1 VSVRLSSAQAGA
13 ARPAAGGAAAASAA
27 PLRVAFVISGLL
39 AAGAERQLTALA
51 HRLVARGHPV
61 LVVSITAGGAQAEPL
76 RRGGVEVV
84 DLGVRPGRLPNPWT
98 AWKGIRHLLAWRAD
112 VVHSFMFHATLLA
125 RLLGVLRRPAL
136 QVSSVRTSGE
146 HRGVRALG
154 YRLTDRLC
162 DVVTHVTADEAEA
175 FVARRVTRRRVV
187 VIPNG
192 VDLSRPVLPRAP
204 REPGAPFRWIA
215 VGRLQPAKDYPGLL
229 AAFRRVL
236 DAGCAAELS
245 IAGEGAVR
253 QALEDEVRRL
263 GLEGSVRLLGHR
275 DDVERLFAEADGYV
289 LSSVREGMP
298 NALLEASWAGLP
310 VVATRVGAVEGI
322 VAAFG
327 NGAVVPPGD
336 PGALADAMLDLMARS
351 PAERERLGA
360 SGREGVR
367 ARHALDAMVDRWSA
381 LYAAAA
387 GGRATA

>member
-1 VSVRLSSAQAGA
+1 MSVRLPSAS
-13 ARPAAGGAAAASAA
+13 GGAAAGAGVPPAPAA
-27 PLRVAFVISGLL
+27 PLRIAFVISGLL

-98 AWKGIRHLLAWRAD
+98 AWKGIRRLLAWRAD

-125 RLLGVLRRPAL
+125 RLTALLRRPPL

-146 HRGVRALG
+146 HRGARGLG

-162 DVVTHVTADEAEA
+162 DVVAHVTPDEAEA

-192 VDLSRPVLPRAP
+192 VDLSRAVLPRAP

-245 IAGEGAVR
+245 IAGEGKLR
-253 QALEDEVRRL
+253 QALEEEVRRL
-263 GLEGSVRLLGHR
+263 GLEGAVRLLGHR
-275 DDVERLFAEADGYV
+275 TDVERLFAEADGYV

-322 VAAFG
+322 VAALG
-327 NGAVVPPGD
+327 NGTVVPPGD
-336 PGALADAMLDLMARS
+336 PGALAGAMLALMARS

-360 SGREGVR
+360 RGREGVR
-367 ARHALDAMVDRWSA
+367 LRHGMDAMVDRWSA
-381 LYAAAA
+381 LYA
-387 GGRATA
+387 TAREGSRRPG